1 MKKILISFLC
11 AILLVTVNSCKK
23 KPDEPPVQKLS
34 AGTIYTADQLIAIA
48 SCTNNCTKRFA
59 AGSNSHFIGIVLA
72 DEISGNFYKEV
83 YVRDRTGKS
92 AIHLNFIF
100 SNSTFFVGDSIR
112 VKLDGLDVSLYSGML
127 EIDSIDFE
135 KSVVKFGSGAAPQPI
150 QLNLSDVNSTT
161 NPYSKYLCD
170 LVTINN
176 VSFLPADTA
185 KIWADAVGQLSLNH
199 IIQDC
204 AGNQVTV
211 RTSNYASFASQK
223 TPKGFGSIT
232 GIATAY
238 GSTNQLV
245 IRHPKEVNM
254 NGTGCTIY
262 HKKDWN
268 DNSLTSGGWTQSSVT
283 NPSVMWTA
291 SSFGT
296 DKFAKIS
303 GYISGN
309 TNSENW
315 LISPALNL
323 SSAANPILNFRTA
336 AKFTG
341 NTLEVFVSTNYTS
354 GLPSTATWTPL
365 SGFALSPNNPGT
377 YAWTPSGNVSLS
389 AFKTSNVRIAFK
401 YSSTTSASTTYE
413 VDDVIVMEN

>member
-1 MKKILISFLC
+1 MKKLFLSLICL
-11 AILLVTVNSCKK
+11 AVLVTANSCKK
-23 KPDEPPVQKLS
+23 KPDEPSVKKLS
-34 AGTIYTADQLIAIA
+34 DGTIYTVSQLRSIA
-48 SCTNNCTKRFA
+48 SCTNNCTKRFT
-59 AGSNSHFIGIVLA
+59 AGSKAYLIGIVLA
-72 DEISGNFYKEV
+72 DEVSGNFYKEV
-83 YVRDRTGKS
+83 YVRDRTGQGAIRLDFISSKS
-92 AIHLNFIF
+92 GFFI
-100 SNSTFFVGDSIR
+100 GDSVR
-112 VKLDGLDVSLYSGML
+112 MMLDGYDVNLNSGML
-127 EIDSIDFE
+127 EIDSIDYE
-135 KSVVKFGSGAAPQPI
+135 KAMVKFGSGANPQPI
-150 QLNLSDVNSTT
+150 QLDLTQITPS
-161 NPYSKYLCD
+161 NPYTNYLCD

-185 KIWADAVGQLSLNH
+185 KMWSDAVGQMSLNR
-199 IIQDC
+199 IIQNC
-204 AGNQVTV
+204 TGNQVTV
-211 RTSNYASFASQK
+211 RTSNYASFASLK
-223 TPKGFGSIT
+223 TPKGFGSIM

-245 IRHPKEVNM
+245 IRRTSEVNM
-254 NGTGCTIY
+254 NGTGCVVY

-268 DNSLTSGGWTQSSVT
+268 DNSLTSGGWTQASVT

-291 SSFGT
+291 STFGT
-296 DKFAKIS
+296 DEFAKIS

-323 SSAANPILNFRTA
+323 SSAVSPILNFRTA

-341 NTLEVFVSTNYTS
+341 NTLEVYVSTNYSS
-354 GLPSTATWTPL
+354 GAPSSATWTQL
-365 SGFALSPNNPGT
+365 TGFALSPNNPGT
-377 YAWTPSGNVSLS
+377 YAWTPSGNVSLN